1 MLEFLIRH
9 KNIAAFVVFTLF
21 CIVSLSIQ
29 SSTFTVSFEGVGS
42 IFLMPFQK
50 GYHKLQKG
58 VHMIWAGFTELSE
71 VREELGET
79 RAKLQKYEAMTEEL
93 DQIKNE
99 NKRLRKMLDLK
110 EFVSYESIPASIISK
125 DPDNWFRTI
134 IINRGSNDGI
144 GINMPVISFS
154 GGNKAVIGKIIE
166 VRQNISRILPIIS
179 SDMKLGVMLQE
190 SRYPGL
196 LKGFSSNSNLC
207 VMDYISRSALI
218 KFGNIVITS
227 GQGGIF
233 PQGLLVGR
241 VIKSHIMESSA
252 FQRALV
258 KPFIDYDQIEE
269 VFVIKKEPD
278 GEFLKLLERSE
289 E

>member
-1 MLEFLIRH
+1 
-9 KNIAAFVVFTLF
+9 
-21 CIVSLSIQ
+21 
-29 SSTFTVSFEGVGS
+29 
-42 IFLMPFQK
+42 MPFQK

-71 VREELGET
+71 VREELEET
-79 RAKLQKYEAMTEEL
+79 RTKLQKYEAITEEL
-93 DQIKNE
+93 YQIKDE
-99 NKRLRKMLDLK
+99 NKRLRKILNLKDL
-110 EFVSYESIPASIISK
+110 VSYESISASIISK

-144 GINMPVISFS
+144 KINMPVIAFS
-154 GGNKAVIGKIIE
+154 GGNKAVIGKVIE
-166 VRQNISRILPIIS
+166 VRQSISRILPIIS

-207 VMDYISRSALI
+207 VMDYISRSVLI

-241 VIKSHIMESSA
+241 VIRSRIMESSA

-258 KPFIDYDQIEE
+258 KPFIDYNQIEG

-278 GEFLKLLERSE
+278 EEFLKLLKGSE